1 MGRPSTCFF
10 ATMMLRAW
18 IAQRS
23 SYGYVCLFQ
32 APMENQRNNQIREKI
47 GLTSKKIGKN
57 GWTKTRDLEIQET
70 TQKKMEAAKNEFRH
84 VAKTSGKLR
93 ICKNLEKTRK
103 HRNQQENMEVAK
115 NEVRNVAKNSG
126 KLRYRRNHRKTIGN
140 SWEKLGNNLENIGK
154 PMGKTQDKLGNIGGC
169 FCPPKFSFFWRSIR
183 FFSYCLLFCKFP
195 GCACNSSII
204 IRELPETQR
213 ASLMQNC
220 FSYCS

>member
-1 MGRPSTCFF
+1 MGRSSTCFF

-32 APMENQRNNQIREKI
+32 APMENQRNSKIREKI
-47 GLTSKKIGKN
+47 GLTSKKIRKI

-115 NEVRNVAKNSG
+115 NEVRNVAKISG
-126 KLRYRRNHRKTIGN
+126 KFRHCKNNRTTIGN
-140 SWEKLGNNLENIGK
+140 SWEKLGNNLENNRKTNGK
-154 PMGKTQDKLGNIGGC
+154 NIGQIRKHRRL
-169 FCPPKFSFFWRSIR
+169 FLSTKIFLFLEVNPFF
-183 FFSYCLLFCKFP
+183 FLLF
-195 GCACNSSII
+195 II
-204 IRELPETQR
+204 LQIPRLC
-213 ASLMQNC
+213 L
-220 FSYCS
+220 